1 MLARRQ
7 RYGVSITPYRQ
18 VFAAPGTVL
27 VAVAG
32 VVARTGHF
40 MTVLGAVLFV
50 SATTGSYGLAGAVSA
65 GYALAYAAVS
75 PVTSRLVD
83 RIGCRRVLVP
93 ATVCTTCARVAL
105 LVAAWSPAPAWV
117 LVALAAAAGGSTPAI
132 GSLVRARWSR
142 LYRGSPLLHPA
153 LSFEA
158 VMEET
163 VLVIGPVMVT
173 ALAGVDPAA
182 GLIAAVVLA
191 ATGLAGLSVGM
202 KDDARGAAAQ
212 PRGGVV
218 RGLVPL
224 LAAFAAVAVA
234 TITVEVAVVAS
245 TEPAA
250 AGWILATMALSSA
263 LCGLWYG
270 ARRWRRP
277 PRDRLMWTVALLA
290 VTSLGFVVAPNVP
303 ALFAAAALFGLTLA
317 PTFIDGFAVVHDTVP
332 AHRLTEG
339 LTWMTTAAGIGIAV
353 GSATAG
359 QVVDARGTTVT
370 FLVAT
375 GFAAAAVPAAWF
387 ATRANS
393 VSPLSPT
400 R

>member
-1 MLARRQ
+1 M
-7 RYGVSITPYRQ
+7 SPYRQ

-32 VVARTGHF
+32 VVARMGHF
-40 MTVLGAVLFV
+40 MTVLGTVLFV
-50 SATTGSYGLAGAVSA
+50 SATTGSYGLAGAVAA

-93 ATVCTTCARVAL
+93 ATVCTTGARVAL
-105 LVAAWSPAPAWV
+105 LVAVWAHASAPV
-117 LVALAAAAGGSTPAI
+117 LVTLAAAAGGSTPAI

-153 LSFEA
+153 LSFES

-163 VLVIGPVMVT
+163 ILVVGPVAVT
-173 ALAGVDPAA
+173 ALAGWVDPSA

-191 ATGLAGLSVGM
+191 TAGLAALAVGM
-202 KDDARGAAAQ
+202 KGDARSVAAQ
-212 PRGGVV
+212 PSGDAI
-218 RGLVPL
+218 RGLGPL

-270 ARRWRRP
+270 VRRWRRP

-290 VTSLGFVVAPNVP
+290 VTSLGFAAAPNVP

-317 PTFIDGFAVVHDTVP
+317 PTFIDGFAVVHETVP

-339 LTWMTTAAGIGIAV
+339 LTWMTTAAGVGIAV

-375 GFAAAAVPAAWF
+375 GFAAAAVPTARF
-387 ATRANS
+387 AT
-393 VSPLSPT
+393 T
-400 R
+400 